1 MADHVERARDDP
13 PSVAA
18 RQGGGG
24 AKRLLEAATRR
35 LYRWL
40 IPSGAKNT
48 LRLRLLL
55 DERDKPPEVIEE
67 FAARSVLVLAPHP
80 DDEVIGCGGTLRRHL
95 LAGAHVTVVFL
106 TDGRRGDREL
116 DENSGFVDKEL
127 TRARDELSVRR
138 KRESEKA
145 AEILGIQELV
155 FLDGPDGALD
165 DTPALTNKLREVLRR
180 CNPSLIYVPSMLD
193 LHADHW
199 ATNRLFYRCLDAL
212 DKTAPLLR
220 EYEVWTPLLIN
231 RLVVVDDVMQE
242 KRRALEQF
250 ASQNPARLVNAT
262 VGLNRYRSIYL
273 YQAKER
279 QYAEAFYES
288 SPEQYRL
295 LFEKFAGKR

>member
-1 MADHVERARDDP
+1 MADHDERAREDP
-13 PSVAA
+13 PSDAA

-24 AKRLLEAATRR
+24 AKRLLEATARQ

-40 IPSGAKNT
+40 MPSSAKST

-55 DERDKPPEVIEE
+55 DERDKPPVVVDD
-67 FAARSVLVLAPHP
+67 FAPRSVLVLAPHP
-80 DDEVIGCGGTLRRHL
+80 DDEVIGCGGALRRHV
-95 LAGAHVTVVFL
+95 LAGAQVTVVFL
-106 TDGRRGDREL
+106 TDGRSGDREL
-116 DENSGFVDKEL
+116 GKNSGPGDEEL
-127 TRARDELSVRR
+127 ARARTELSTRR
-138 KRESEKA
+138 KRESEAA
-145 AEILGIQELV
+145 AEILGVQELL

-165 DTPALTNKLREVLRR
+165 DTPALTAQLRDVLRR
-180 CNPSLIYVPSMLD
+180 CAPSLIYVPSMLD

-199 ATNRLFYRCLDAL
+199 ATNRVFYHCLDTL
-212 DKTAPLLR
+212 DETAPVLR
-220 EYEVWTPLLIN
+220 EYEVWTPLLVN
-231 RLVVVDDVMQE
+231 RLVVIDDVMEE

-279 QYAEAFYES
+279 QFAEAFYES

>member
-1 MADHVERARDDP
+1 M
-13 PSVAA
+13 
-18 RQGGGG
+18 
-24 AKRLLEAATRR
+24 
-35 LYRWL
+35 
-40 IPSGAKNT
+40 PSGAKST

-55 DERDKPPEVIEE
+55 DERDKPPEVIHD

-80 DDEVIGCGGTLRRHL
+80 DDEVIGCGGALRRHV

-116 DENSGFVDKEL
+116 DQSSGLGDEEL
-127 TRARDELSVRR
+127 ARARTALAVRR
-138 KRESEKA
+138 KRESEAA

-155 FLDGPDGALD
+155 FLNGPDGALD
-165 DTPALTNKLREVLRR
+165 DTTALTDRLRGVLRR
-180 CNPSLIYVPSMLD
+180 TAPSLIYVPSMLD
-193 LHADHW
+193 LHVDHW
-199 ATNRLFYRCLDAL
+199 ATNRVFYRCLDAL
-212 DKTAPLLR
+212 GEAAPLLR

-231 RLVVVDDVMQE
+231 RLVVVDDVMEE

-250 ASQNPARLVNAT
+250 ASQNPERLVNAT

-279 QYAEAFYES
+279 QYAEAFFES

-295 LFEKFAGKR
+295 LFERFAGKR